1 MRFNVGK
8 KKRKRKEE
16 KRAKENALGIEPGNL
31 NIEVIELF
39 AKILRNRPPIIQTD

>member
-16 KRAKENALGIEPGNL
+16 KENALGIEPGNL